1 MSRGKRYNGE
11 AKLNMKKVLAVVIA
25 MLVIVMFV
33 FVIYKLI
40 TNGKGERMTND
51 YYFTSFQD
59 NKYGVINNKGEEV
72 VTPSYQEYIVIPNNK
87 KDIFLCTYDVDYAK
101 NTYKTKAL
109 NSKNK
114 NHGFKEALKKSGLS
128 VISEVK
134 KASPSKGV
142 IAEDFR
148 PVEIAIA
155 YEDAGAAAI
164 SCLTEEHYFKGG
176 SKYFADI
183 RAKVDIPM
191 LRKDFIFDEYQI
203 YEAKVL
209 GADAILLIAAI
220 LSEEKIKEFYD
231 LAKSLEIDCLV
242 EVHNEKELKKVVAC
256 GCDIIGINN
265 RNLKTFDVDLNT
277 TSKLA
282 PLIPYEAVLV
292 SESGMKD
299 ENDMKNVKEQGADA
313 VLIGETFMK
322 TQQPGETL
330 QNFLQAIQ

>member
-1 MSRGKRYNGE
+1 MR
-11 AKLNMKKVLAVVIA
+11 I
-25 MLVIVMFV
+25 
-33 FVIYKLI
+33 
-40 TNGKGERMTND
+40 
-51 YYFTSFQD
+51 
-59 NKYGVINNKGEEV
+59 
-72 VTPSYQEYIVIPNNK
+72 
-87 KDIFLCTYDVDYAK
+87 
-101 NTYKTKAL
+101 
-109 NSKNK
+109 
-114 NHGFKEALKKSGLS
+114 S
-128 VISEVK
+128 V
-134 KASPSKGV
+134 
-142 IAEDFR
+142 
-148 PVEIAIA
+148 
-155 YEDAGAAAI
+155 
-164 SCLTEEHYFKGG
+164 
-176 SKYFADI
+176 
-183 RAKVDIPM
+183 AKVDIPM

-313 VLIGETFMK
+313 VLIGETFMRSDYIK
-322 TQQPGETL
+322 ETMKQL
-330 QNFLQAIQ
+330 RSCL

>member
-1 MSRGKRYNGE
+1 MSVLDELVAGALEDQRTRELTVSLEDVKKATLAAPAPIDATRWLKRADGIP
-11 AKLNMKKVLAVVIA
+11 VIA
-25 MLVIVMFV
+25 EI
-33 FVIYKLI
+33 K
-40 TNGKGERMTND
+40 R
-51 YYFTSFQD
+51 
-59 NKYGVINNKGEEV
+59 
-72 VTPSYQEYIVIPNNK
+72 
-87 KDIFLCTYDVDYAK
+87 
-101 NTYKTKAL
+101 
-109 NSKNK
+109 
-114 NHGFKEALKKSGLS
+114 
-128 VISEVK
+128 
-134 KASPSKGV
+134 ASPSKGHLSD
-142 IAEDFR
+142 IPDPAALARE
-148 PVEIAIA
+148 
-155 YEDAGAAAI
+155 YEKGGASAI
-164 SCLTEEHYFKGG
+164 SVLTEGRKFLG
-176 SKYFADI
+176 SLDDFDKV
-183 RAKVDIPM
+183 RAAVHIPV
-191 LRKDFIFDEYQI
+191 LRKDFTVDEYQI

-313 VLIGETFMK
+313 VLIGETFMRSDNIK
-322 TQQPGETL
+322 ETMKQL
-330 QNFLQAIQ
+330 RSCL

>member
-1 MSRGKRYNGE
+1 MILDE
-11 AKLNMKKVLAVVIA
+11 IAAKTRERVARCKENVSLEEMKKKALSLPAETGFPFEKQ
-25 MLVIVMFV
+25 L
-33 FVIYKLI
+33 
-40 TNGKGERMTND
+40 
-51 YYFTSFQD
+51 
-59 NKYGVINNKGEEV
+59 
-72 VTPSYQEYIVIPNNK
+72 K
-87 KDIFLCTYDVDYAK
+87 KDGVSFIC
-101 NTYKTKAL
+101 
-109 NSKNK
+109 
-114 NHGFKEALKKSGLS
+114 E
-128 VISEVK
+128 IK

-191 LRKDFIFDEYQI
+191 LRKDFIFDEYEI

-231 LAKSLEIDCLV
+231 LAK
-242 EVHNEKELKKVVAC
+242 VHNEKELKKVVAC

-313 VLIGETFMK
+313 VLIGETFMRSDNIK
-322 TQQPGETL
+322 ETMKQL
-330 QNFLQAIQ
+330 RSCL